1 MRPKDTLD
9 FRHRPADFD
18 VMTTSDTLRPIAAE
32 ATTDD
37 SLDLTTDVVI
47 VGGGLAGLTLAA
59 ALATAGVPVICLDRD
74 TPPTQMEED
83 FDGRT
88 TALAFCS
95 KQVLDGA
102 GVWKHMADDAEAILD
117 IRVVD
122 QDSPLFLHYDHQD
135 VGIGPFGW
143 IADNIVIRRALFAR
157 VAELPG
163 LRHIVP
169 ASVTRIDRDVR
180 GARVT
185 LADGRVVKA
194 RLVIGADGKN
204 SFCRKS
210 AGIGVV
216 TWKYNQSAMICN
228 IAHDQ
233 PHGGVAVEKFLP
245 GGPFAILP
253 LTDNRS
259 SIVWSEQKSRVPMYM
274 GLSDE
279 AFTAEIQRR
288 VGTWLGPV
296 RVVTKRS
303 AWPLSVLHAERYAAQ
318 RLALVGEAAHAMHPI
333 AGQGLNMGLRDVAAL
348 AEVIV
353 DAHRLGLDVGGP
365 EPLARYERWRR
376 FDNLTLITVTDLLT
390 RLFSNDFG
398 LLKLARDIGMAAVN
412 RMPPLKK
419 FFMRHAMGMVGELP
433 RMIRGEPL

>member
-9 FRHRPADFD
+9 FRHRPADFA
-18 VMTTSDTLRPIAAE
+18 VMTTSDTLRPVAAE
-32 ATTDD
+32 ATTN

-74 TPPTQMEED
+74 TPPTQMEQD

-180 GARVT
+180 GAT
-185 LADGRVVKA
+185 GDA
-194 RLVIGADGKN
+194 
-204 SFCRKS
+204 CRR
-210 AGIGVV
+210 AGG
-216 TWKYNQSAMICN
+216 Q
-228 IAHDQ
+228 
-233 PHGGVAVEKFLP
+233 
-245 GGPFAILP
+245 
-253 LTDNRS
+253 
-259 SIVWSEQKSRVPMYM
+259 
-274 GLSDE
+274 
-279 AFTAEIQRR
+279 
-288 VGTWLGPV
+288 
-296 RVVTKRS
+296 
-303 AWPLSVLHAERYAAQ
+303 
-318 RLALVGEAAHAMHPI
+318 GEAGDRGGRQELVLPE
-333 AGQGLNMGLRDVAAL
+333 VAPAS
-348 AEVIV
+348 A
-353 DAHRLGLDVGGP
+353 
-365 EPLARYERWRR
+365 
-376 FDNLTLITVTDLLT
+376 
-390 RLFSNDFG
+390 S
-398 LLKLARDIGMAAVN
+398 
-412 RMPPLKK
+412 
-419 FFMRHAMGMVGELP
+419 
-433 RMIRGEPL
+433 

>member
-1 MRPKDTLD
+1 MTKLDTIRPD
-9 FRHRPADFD
+9 AAEE
-18 VMTTSDTLRPIAAE
+18 PIA
-32 ATTDD
+32 

-47 VGGGLAGLTLAA
+47 VGGGLAGLTLAT
-59 ALATAGVPVICLDRD
+59 ALATAGMPVICLDRD
-74 TPPTQMEED
+74 TPPTQLEPD

-88 TALAFCS
+88 TALAYCS
-95 KQVLDGA
+95 KQVLEGA
-102 GVWKHMADDAEAILD
+102 GVWQYMERDSEAILD

-122 QDSPLFLHYDHQD
+122 QNSPLFLHYDHQD
-135 VGIGPFGW
+135 VNIGPFGW
-143 IADNIVIRRALFAR
+143 VTDNWVIRNALFKR

-163 LRHIVP
+163 LRHIAP
-169 ASVTRIDRDVR
+169 ASVTRIERDGR

-194 RLVIGADGKN
+194 RLVVGADGKQ

-210 AGIGVV
+210 AGIGVMK
-216 TWKYNQSAMICN
+216 WSYNQSAIICN
-228 IAHDQ
+228 IRHEQ
-233 PHGGVAVEKFLP
+233 PHGGVAVENFLP
-245 GGPFAILP
+245 GGPFAVLP

-259 SIVWSEQKSRVPMYM
+259 SIVWSEKTSLVPMYM

-279 AFTAEIQRR
+279 EFTAELHRR
-288 VGTWLGPV
+288 IGTWLGKV
-296 RVVTKRS
+296 EVVTKRS
-303 AWPLSVLHAERYAAQ
+303 AWPLGVLHADRYVAD

-353 DAHRLGLDVGGP
+353 DTWRLGLDVGGA
-365 EPLARYERWRR
+365 EALARYQRWRR
-376 FDNLTLITVTDLLT
+376 FDNLSLITVTDLLT
-390 RLFSNDFG
+390 RLFSNNIG
-398 LLKLARDIGMAAVN
+398 PLKLARDLGMAAVN

-433 RMIRGEPL
+433 RLIRGEPL